1 MQQKTKLGI
10 NFGFRGWM
18 LLIFEVTAFVLFQA
32 FTQFPLN
39 LLADFYGGAQKLST
53 LYTVG
58 TLVGIIFQ
66 LILAGRVSKM
76 KSVKS
81 MTMIF
86 GAITLVAALG
96 TMLIAPGGLWLVAY
110 FLVNVFA
117 IMYGMFGIGII
128 IGQWFPT
135 RKGVFMG
142 IATFAFPLANGVMGQ
157 VPNWVNLGGAFE
169 AAYGAGAAAGNFDA
183 VTHQPIPDLAV
194 GFQNLHVFKAFLP
207 FLLIGLVGWIIGLV
221 FTKDYPEQ
229 VGCFR
234 DNDKS
239 FTKEKAD
246 AMLAVEIEN
255 RKTTVWKVGNTFKC
269 GSFWLITIPMGTLLG
284 CSVGAMTQTSQIF
297 AANGLADKF
306 EMLMGMVMIF
316 ALIGSY
322 VLGLI
327 VGKFGTKTAI
337 SVSVIVMLIA
347 GILGAIGGGAMI
359 PAIVMLAIFMGAA
372 SNFTVSGA
380 AQYWRREDFSSV
392 FGVVNPIAN
401 IIQALGPMMVA
412 FTIAK
417 SVNTPF
423 WVVSVIAVI
432 SLILILCFKP
442 ANVKACDDKYRAK
455 AGKPLDDAL
464 VGRK

>member
-18 LLIFEVTAFVLFQA
+18 LLLFEVTAFVLFQS

-39 LLADFYGGAQKLST
+39 LLAPFYGGAETLST

-58 TLVGIIFQ
+58 TLVGIILQ
-66 LILAGRVSKM
+66 LILASRVSKM

-81 MTMIF
+81 MTMLF

-96 TMLIAPGGLWLVAY
+96 TMLAAPGTLWLAFY

-142 IATFAFPLANGVMGQ
+142 IATFAFPVCNGLMGPFAGI
-157 VPNWVNLGGAFE
+157 VFNGEYMAVHHHPNVFGG
-169 AAYGAGAAAGNFDA
+169 
-183 VTHQPIPDLAV
+183 
-194 GFQNLHVFKAFLP
+194 FLP
-207 FLLIGLVGWIIGLV
+207 FLIVGLIGWLIGLIFI
-221 FTKDYPEQ
+221 KDYPEQ
-229 VGCFR
+229 CGCYR

-246 AMLAVEIEN
+246 AMLAAELEAK
-255 RKTTVWKVGNTFKC
+255 KTTVWKIRNTLKC
-269 GSFWLITIPMGTLLG
+269 GQFWLITIPMGALLG
-284 CSVGAMTQTSQIF
+284 CSVGAMSQTTQIF

-306 EMLMGMVMIF
+306 GMLMGMVMVVS
-316 ALIGSY
+316 LIGSY
-322 VLGLI
+322 VLGL
-327 VGKFGTKTAI
+327 VDGKWGTKTAI
-337 SVSVIVMLIA
+337 TISVIFMLLA

-359 PAIVMLAIFMGAA
+359 PGIVCLSIFMGAG

-380 AQYWRREDFSSV
+380 AQYWRREDFGTV
-392 FGVVNPIAN
+392 FGYVNPVANVIQCLGVMMFAMLIAEVN
-401 IIQALGPMMVA
+401 AKAPFIATAIIAA
-412 FTIAK
+412 
-417 SVNTPF
+417 
-423 WVVSVIAVI
+423 I
-432 SLILILCFKP
+432 SLVCIICFKP
-442 ANVKACDDKYRAK
+442 AKVKATDDKYRA
-455 AGKPLDDAL
+455 AVGKTLDDEL

>member
-1 MQQKTKLGI
+1 MQQKTKLGF

-18 LLIFEVTAFVLFQA
+18 LMIFEISAFAVFMV
-32 FTQFPLN
+32 FGNFPMN
-39 LLADFYGGAQKLST
+39 MLADFYGGAPKLAPIF
-53 LYTVG
+53 TVAE
-58 TLVGIIFQ
+58 LIGIAIQ
-66 LILAGRVSKM
+66 LILANHVGKI
-76 KSVKS
+76 KSIKT
-81 MTMIF
+81 MTLGF
-86 GAITLVAALG
+86 GLATLICALG
-96 TMLIAPGGLWLVAY
+96 VATLPIGGTFIWFVAY
-110 FLVNVFA
+110 FLVNVLSN
-117 IMYGMFGIGII
+117 IYGMFGIGII

-142 IATFAFPLANGVMGQ
+142 IATFAFPICNGLMGPFAGIVFNPAHMAASHG
-157 VPNWVNLGGAFE
+157 VPNVFGG
-169 AAYGAGAAAGNFDA
+169 
-183 VTHQPIPDLAV
+183 
-194 GFQNLHVFKAFLP
+194 FLP
-207 FLLIGLVGWIIGLV
+207 FLIVGLVGWVIGLI
-221 FTKDYPEQ
+221 FIKDYPEQ

-306 EMLMGMVMIF
+306 DMLMGMVMIF

-327 VGKFGTKTAI
+327 DGKFGTKTAI

-359 PAIVMLAIFMGAA
+359 PAIIMLAVFMGAA

-380 AQYWRREDFSSV
+380 AQYWRREDFSTV
-392 FGVVNPIAN
+392 FGYLNPIAN
-401 IIQALGPMMVA
+401 VLQCVGPMMFA
-412 FTIAK
+412 MLIAM
-417 SVNTPF
+417 VNVKAPF
-423 WVVSVIAVI
+423 IATAVIAVI
-432 SLILILCFKP
+432 SLVCVLCFKP